1 MAGIDPQIGYQ
12 LTPVRS
18 PTKIDAIDRIV
29 TVLEKMVA
37 LMEEQQAANMRLV
50 ENLLK
55 EAHDND

>member
-1 MAGIDPQIGYQ
+1 MTADIE
-12 LTPVRS
+12 RS